1 MADDPKTRARRR
13 KGEDTMAPVS
23 DLLKG
28 LMRNV
33 QSPLANGFLRLQLET
48 QWVQV
53 VGDRLAKLSKPVAY
67 TDGILDVWV
76 GHPTWMQEL
85 WYVKDDIRQKVN
97 RHLGCE
103 WCKEVR
109 FTTHQ
114 RQGQAPAIGPGLK
127 IGEGSGQ

>member
-13 KGEDTMAPVS
+13 KGEDTMAPAS

-33 QSPLANGFLRLQLET
+33 QSPLASGFLRLQLET
-48 QWVQV
+48 QWQQV
-53 VGDRLAKLSKPVAY
+53 VGERLGKLCKPVAY
-67 TDGILDVWV
+67 FDGILDVWV

-85 WYVKDDIRQKVN
+85 WYVKDDIKQKVN
-97 RHLGCE
+97 RHLGRE

-109 FTTHQ
+109 FTTNQ
-114 RQGQAPAIGPGLK
+114 RQGQGPGP
-127 IGEGSGQ
+127 GPNQ